1 MSWARYGVPVVLRL
15 AVGGVLIWAGL
26 AKVSE
31 PALFA
36 LTVRAY
42 NVLPL
47 AFINGFAVVVPWME
61 IAAGACLLAGFWSR
75 AAALA
80 ALALLSS
87 FSVALVVNIFRG
99 ANLDCGCFGLDG
111 TRGSLHG
118 ALVQDL
124 LLIGCSLVV
133 LFVRNMPLS
142 LDRCLLKTTDP

>member
-1 MSWARYGVPVVLRL
+1 MNWARYGVPVVLRL
-15 AVGGVLIWAGL
+15 VVGGVLIWAGL

-36 LTVRAY
+36 VTVRAY
-42 NVLPL
+42 NLLPV

-61 IAAGACLLAGFWSR
+61 IAAGVCLLAGFWSR
-75 AAALA
+75 SAALA

-87 FSVALVVNIFRG
+87 FCVAIALNIYRG

-111 TRGSLHG
+111 TRGSLNA

-124 LLIGCSLVV
+124 LLIGCSLVL

-142 LDRCLLKTTDP
+142 LDRRLFKVADT

>member
-1 MSWARYGVPVVLRL
+1 MSRVLFGVAVVLRL
-15 AVGGVLIWAGL
+15 VLGGVLVWAGL

-36 LTVRAY
+36 ITVRAY
-42 NVLPL
+42 NVLPN

-61 IAAGACLLAGFWSR
+61 IVAGACLLAGFWTRSG
-75 AAALA
+75 ALA

-87 FSVALVVNIFRG
+87 FGVAIAVNVYRG

-111 TRGSLHG
+111 TRGSLNA

-124 LLIGCSLVV
+124 LLIACSLVL
-133 LFVRNMPLS
+133 LFVRKMPLS
-142 LDRCLLKTTDP
+142 LDRCLFKTADP

>member
-1 MSWARYGVPVVLRL
+1 MSWARYGVPVVLRV

-36 LTVRAY
+36 QTVRAY

-61 IAAGACLLAGFWSR
+61 IVTGACLLAGFWSR
-75 AAALA
+75 GAALA
-80 ALALLSS
+80 ALALLLS

>member
-1 MSWARYGVPVVLRL
+1 MNWARYGVPVVLRL
-15 AVGGVLIWAGL
+15 VVGGVLIWAGL

-36 LTVRAY
+36 VTVRAY
-42 NVLPL
+42 NLLPV

-61 IAAGACLLAGFWSR
+61 IAAGVCLLAGFWSR
-75 AAALA
+75 SAALA

-87 FSVALVVNIFRG
+87 FGVAIAINIYRG

-111 TRGSLHG
+111 TRGSLNA

-124 LLIGCSLVV
+124 LLIGCSLVL

-142 LDRCLLKTTDP
+142 LDRRLFKVADT

>member
-1 MSWARYGVPVVLRL
+1 MRWARYGVPVVLRL
-15 AVGGVLIWAGL
+15 VLGGVLVWAGL

-42 NVLPL
+42 NLLPQ

-61 IAAGACLLAGFWSR
+61 IAVGAFLLAGFWSR
-75 AAALA
+75 SGALA

-87 FSVALVVNIFRG
+87 FGIAIAVNVYRG
-99 ANLDCGCFGLDG
+99 ADLDCGCFGLDG
-111 TRGSLHG
+111 TRGSLEA

-124 LLIGCSLVV
+124 LLIGCSLIL
-133 LFVRNMPLS
+133 LFVRKMPVS
-142 LDRCLLKTTDP
+142 LDRLLFEDADP

>member
-1 MSWARYGVPVVLRL
+1 MNQVRYGIPVVLRL
-15 AVGGVLIWAGL
+15 VLGGVLMWAGL

-36 LTVRAY
+36 MTVRAY
-42 NVLPL
+42 NVLPN

-75 AAALA
+75 SGSLA

-87 FSVALVVNIFRG
+87 FGVAIAVNIFRG

-111 TRGSLHG
+111 TRGSLHA

-124 LLIGCSLVV
+124 LLIACSLIL

-142 LDRCLLKTTDP
+142 LDRCLFRTAER

>member
-75 AAALA
+75 GAALA

-118 ALVQDL
+118 ALGQDL